1 MHAEI
6 HLFGSVTGYQCLA
19 RSAGITDSEDE
30 ALSEFGFGQS
40 ANEEFLEGLAQE
52 PSAYARRLPSGRFAV
67 TRVLNGPPDDHGRPT
82 LRRLSIVVAPE
93 SYLAM
98 RGNLRELLL
107 DGRVWDSV
115 VFESGLAMSL
125 AVSPARSASPS
136 AAAQGIIDAW
146 RVARKTPGSGVLVG
160 QGSGSSMAVL
170 DAVAATAEPDAIEM
184 AWGIGL
190 LKAIPWVD
198 VIALSR
204 FAILEGNRRLIPAGP
219 GSRHEGLATA
229 PVADPPT
236 QALAE
241 PMLVLR
247 CDRVA
252 EPERQRPWA
261 ILGDSSNPPMASVAG
276 DVRGRPVPCRR
287 RSSFSVGVDVLL
299 ALGVASSA
307 ALVLLS
313 LSIVRPSEHSLA
325 SNGASAVPFGVV
337 NAPSLGERGV
347 SAKVGEA
354 SGKVAA
360 RSDGAGPGSAAG
372 TALGASLQ
380 QQVIPSASQASLSRA
395 PLGSPVEPV
404 QFLPFEDFS
413 KAEARPDERS
423 LKLLRVFAERA
434 SQDHHGPEEQKS
446 LIRAVRLG
454 RISTRSLG
462 QSLELLNSQLRQ
474 SKTVDARKKALCWI
488 GFDLAFAWN
497 NRLTNPSSWKGQ
509 VAAKFDKDWSH
520 EAVKGAIWQ
529 AFKKDCGKDPKRVF
543 DELCQEHLNSTAQAS
558 NDATL
563 NLLSE
568 LLVAPPS
575 PTEAPAK

>member
-1 MHAEI
+1 MNVHAEI

-40 ANEEFLEGLAQE
+40 ANEEFLEGLARE

-115 VFESGLAMSL
+115 VFESGLAMSV
-125 AVSPARSASPS
+125 AVSPARPVSPS
-136 AAAQGIIDAW
+136 AAALGIIDAW

-170 DAVAATAEPDAIEM
+170 SAVAATEESDAIEM

-204 FAILEGNRRLIPAGP
+204 FAILEGNRRLIPVGP
-219 GSRHEGLATA
+219 DSRHEGLAPA

-236 QALAE
+236 RALVE
-241 PMLVLR
+241 SMLGLR
-247 CDRVA
+247 CVRVA
-252 EPERQRPWA
+252 EAERQRPWA
-261 ILGDSSNPPMASVAG
+261 VLGDSSNAPMASAAG
-276 DVRGRPVPCRR
+276 DVRSRPVPWRR

-325 SNGASAVPFGVV
+325 SNGASAVPLGVV
-337 NAPSLGERGV
+337 NAPSRGERGV

-354 SGKVAA
+354 GGK
-360 RSDGAGPGSAAG
+360 GAGPGSADV
-372 TALGASLQ
+372 TAPGASSQ
-380 QQVIPSASQASLSRA
+380 QPVIPSASQASLSRA

-413 KAEARPDERS
+413 KAEALPDEQS
-423 LKLLRVFAERA
+423 LNLLRVFAEMA
-434 SQDHHGPEEQKS
+434 SQDHHGLEEQKS

-454 RISTRSLG
+454 RTSTLSLE
-462 QSLELLNSQLRQ
+462 QSLERLNSQLRQ
-474 SKTVDARKKALCWI
+474 STTDNARKKELLCCI
-488 GFDLAFAWN
+488 GFDLAFAWHN
-497 NRLTNPSSWKGQ
+497 QS
-509 VAAKFDKDWSH
+509 
-520 EAVKGAIWQ
+520 
-529 AFKKDCGKDPKRVF
+529 KDPKSWAGKVAAQFNKNWSRADVVEAIGHVF
-543 DELCQEHLNSTAQAS
+543 KMDGGKGPQWAFNQLCQEHLNSTEQAS
-558 NDATL
+558 NDLAL
-563 NLLSE
+563 FYDLL
-568 LLVAPPS
+568 APPS
-575 PTEAPAK
+575 PTEVPAK

>member
-1 MHAEI
+1 MNVHAEI

-40 ANEEFLEGLAQE
+40 ANEEFLEGLARE

-115 VFESGLAMSL
+115 VFESGLAMSV
-125 AVSPARSASPS
+125 AVSPARPVSPS
-136 AAAQGIIDAW
+136 AAALGIIDAW

-160 QGSGSSMAVL
+160 QGSGSSMDVL
-170 DAVAATAEPDAIEM
+170 GAVAATEESDAIEM

-204 FAILEGNRRLIPAGP
+204 FAILEGNRRLIPVGP
-219 GSRHEGLATA
+219 DSRHEGLAPA

-236 QALAE
+236 RALVE
-241 PMLVLR
+241 SMLGLR
-247 CDRVA
+247 CVRVA
-252 EPERQRPWA
+252 EAERQRPWA
-261 ILGDSSNPPMASVAG
+261 VLGDSSNAPMASAAG
-276 DVRGRPVPCRR
+276 DVRSRPVPWRR
-287 RSSFSVGVDVLL
+287 RSSFSVGVDVPL
-299 ALGVASSA
+299 ALGVASST

-313 LSIVRPSEHSLA
+313 LSIVRPSEQSLA
-325 SNGASAVPFGVV
+325 SNGASAVPDGVV
-337 NAPSLGERGV
+337 NAPSSGERGV

-354 SGKVAA
+354 GGKGAA
-360 RSDGAGPGSAAG
+360 WNDGAAVTAPAAP
-372 TALGASLQ
+372 SQ
-380 QQVIPSASQASLSRA
+380 QPVIPPASQASLSRA
-395 PLGSPVEPV
+395 PFGSPVEPV

-413 KAEARPDERS
+413 KAEALPDEQS
-423 LKLLRVFAERA
+423 LNLLRVFAEKA
-434 SQDHHGPEEQKS
+434 SQDHHGLEEQKS

-454 RISTRSLG
+454 RTSTLSLK
-462 QSLELLNSQLRQ
+462 QSLKRLDSQLRQ
-474 SKTVDARKKALCWI
+474 SKTDNARKKELLCCI
-488 GFDLAFAWN
+488 GFDLAFAWHN
-497 NRLTNPSSWKGQ
+497 QS
-509 VAAKFDKDWSH
+509 
-520 EAVKGAIWQ
+520 
-529 AFKKDCGKDPKRVF
+529 KDPKSWTGKVSAQFNKNWSPADVRDAIEHVF
-543 DELCQEHLNSTAQAS
+543 KMDRGKGPQWAFNQLCQEHLNSTEQAS
-558 NDATL
+558 NDSHL
-563 NLLSE
+563 SLLYD
-568 LLVAPPS
+568 LLAPPS
-575 PTEAPAK
+575 LTEVPAK